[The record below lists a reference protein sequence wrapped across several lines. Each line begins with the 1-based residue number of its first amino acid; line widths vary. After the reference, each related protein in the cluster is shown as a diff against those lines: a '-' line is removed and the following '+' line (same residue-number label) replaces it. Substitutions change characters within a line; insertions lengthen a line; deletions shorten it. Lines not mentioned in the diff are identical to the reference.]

1 MNLKEY
7 QEACKRTAKD
17 FATSETEIATWGL
30 GIAGEAGDVASC
42 IKKTFAH
49 KNDKIKEGIKENLG
63 DMMWYAA
70 MICNF
75 FHWDF
80 EKILEGNIEKLKER
94 YPDGFTFQ
102 DAQRKGTRIK
112 WSGFEKDK
120 EYIKPEIGEENE
132 A

>member
-7 QEACKRTAKD
+7 QEACKRTAQE
-17 FATSETEIATWGL
+17 FATPETEIATWGL

-49 KNDKIKEGIKENLG
+49 KNEEIKEGLKENLG

-70 MICNF
+70 MVCNF
-75 FHWDF
+75 FNWDF
-80 EKILEGNIEKLKER
+80 EKVLEENIEKLKKR
-94 YPDGFTFQ
+94 YPGGFTFQ
-102 DAQRKGTRIK
+102 DAQRNGTMIK

-120 EYIKPEIGEENE
+120 KLIKYESDG
-132 A
+132 AKK